1 MNNMNT
7 TIATFFDSLF
17 TGSATNPGPIDIIV
31 AVAASLVL
39 NLLVAGLYKKTYR
52 GKNYSQDYVHTLV
65 IIGTV
70 VTIIILIVKGEGGGQ
85 IAFGMFAAF
94 SIIRFRKNL
103 TQARD
108 LGFIF
113 ISMATGLTVGAL
125 PLDKLWLVVAV
136 MAIVLSVVYA
146 MSVTDMFAPTRV
158 SHKLRVRVT
167 NDINYDTG
175 FKDIFDE
182 YIEDFDLTSVESSQA
197 GMMTE
202 LLYAVTLKEDAKI
215 IDFMEQ
221 MQVASGNNHVILTAM
236 RGNDLG
242 V

>member
-1 MNNMNT
+1 MPE
-7 TIATFFDSLF
+7 FFETMF
-17 TGSATNPGPIDIIV
+17 TGSSLNPGPADIII
-31 AVAASLVL
+31 AVVVSLIL

-52 GKNYSQDYVHTLV
+52 GKKYSQDYVHTLV

-70 VTIIILIVKGEGGGQ
+70 VTIIILLVKGEGGGQ

-103 TQARD
+103 SQARD

-113 ISMATGLTVGAL
+113 ISMATGLSVGAL
-125 PLDKLWLVVAV
+125 PLEKLWIAVVVLGIVLAV
-136 MAIVLSVVYA
+136 VYVLSVK
-146 MSVTDMFAPTRV
+146 DLFAPTRV
-158 SHKLRVRVT
+158 SHNLRVRVT
-167 NDINYDTG
+167 NDINYEE
-175 FKDIFDE
+175 IFSPIFE
-182 YIEDFDLTSVESSQA
+182 QYIEDAELTSVESAQA

-202 LLYAVTLKEDAKI
+202 LLYAITLKKDAKI
-215 IDFMEQ
+215 IDFMES
-221 MQVASGNNHVILTAM
+221 MQVASGNNHLMLTAL

>member
-1 MNNMNT
+1 M
-7 TIATFFDSLF
+7 ATFFDNLF
-17 TGSATNPGPIDIIV
+17 TGNPSNPNPIEIIV

-39 NLLVAGLYKKTYR
+39 NLIVAALYKKTYR

-113 ISMATGLTVGAL
+113 ISMATGLSVGAL
-125 PLDKLWLVVAV
+125 PLDRLWLVAVVLGIV
-136 MAIVLSVVYA
+136 MAIVYL
-146 MSVTDMFAPTRV
+146 MSVGDLFAPKRL

-167 NDINYDTG
+167 NDIDFEVG
-175 FKDIFDE
+175 FQDVFDQ
-182 YIEDFDLTSVESSQA
+182 YTEDVDLTSVESSQA

-202 LLYAVTLKEDAKI
+202 LLYAITLKEDTRI

>member
-1 MNNMNT
+1 MYYLS
-7 TIATFFDSLF
+7 TILDNLF
-17 TGSATNPGPIDIIV
+17 TGDATNPSPLEIIV
-31 AVAASLVL
+31 AVAASLIL
-39 NLLVAGLYKKTYR
+39 NLIVAALYKKTYR

-125 PLDKLWLVVAV
+125 TLDKLWLVVV
-136 MAIVLSVVYA
+136 VLAIVLSVVYV
-146 MSVTDMFAPTRV
+146 MSMADLFAPTRV

-167 NDINYDTG
+167 NDINYDEC
-175 FKDIFDE
+175 FNEIFAK
-182 YIEDFDLTSVESSQA
+182 YIEDYDLTSVESSQA

-202 LLYAVTLKEDAKI
+202 LLYAVTLKKDMKL
-215 IDFMEQ
+215 IDFMEH
-221 MQVASGNNHVILTAM
+221 MQVASGNNHIILTRM
-236 RGNDLG
+236 KGNDLG